1 MAAGAAATRSTANSS
16 ETDHPA
22 AAAPAAAGDGGI
34 EALQRHY
41 AAQLEALTRL
51 EAAAAAAAAAGG
63 AAGRD
68 DDDARVVRLLREALS
83 PQHER
88 ATFGII
94 PQAAADKAAA
104 ELPRAGAERS
114 VSTQPLC

>member
-1 MAAGAAATRSTANSS
+1 MMAAGAAATRSTANSS

-51 EAAAAAAAAAGG
+51 EAAAAAAAAGG

>member
-51 EAAAAAAAAAGG
+51 EAAAAAAAAGG